1 MPATSPAADLEKFRA
16 LARKKQGDESWFWR
30 LRVAARDAIMGVDVS
45 STADPAAALATM
57 LDIFQELLG
66 GSSASIIVKGGDGWR
81 VEAATGEGAEEITG
95 KAVDPDGGSI
105 SSAVIRNRKP
115 YYFSNIDDLKEIKRQ
130 NHPSRHSENI
140 FCSFPLLSFDGA
152 VMGILNVG
160 GMREAHPFFAA
171 DKSSI
176 GEALKAVAA
185 KIAKLKK
192 NAQVKMLESSVL
204 AHKEKIETIE
214 KDLAQLREAETVRE
228 RLLYMTIHDL
238 KNPLSLVISN
248 LAYLEGMEPGGEA
261 AEILKLSRF
270 GCERLLD
277 MIKATLDSHKMEV
290 GKFQLHASCF
300 DIADM
305 ARRILKEFEVV
316 ARFDEIRME
325 YDGPGKAMVRADG
338 GVVRRILS
346 NLLDNALRHSP
357 TGGRVTVGVREAG
370 EMVLLSV
377 SDEGEGVDEA
387 DRERIF
393 NAYEQARNSMGPDG
407 KDGSHGLGLAFCKL
421 AAEAHGGSISLDSE
435 QGKGARFT
443 VSLPAVKE
451 EDG

>member
-1 MPATSPAADLEKFRA
+1 MPATSPAADLKKFRA
-16 LARKKQGDESWFWR
+16 LVRKKQDDDSWFWR
-30 LRVAARDAIMGVDVS
+30 LQVAARDAIMSVDVS
-45 STADPAAALATM
+45 STADPAGALAMM
-57 LDIFQELLG
+57 LDIFQDLLG
-66 GSSASIIVKGGDGWR
+66 GSSASIVIKGEDGWR
-81 VEAATGEGAEEITG
+81 VEEATGEGAGEITG
-95 KAVDPDGGSI
+95 KTVDPDDGSI
-105 SSAVIRNRKP
+105 SSAVIRNSKP

-130 NHPSRHSENI
+130 NHPTRHSENI
-140 FCSFPLLSFDGA
+140 FCSFPLLSFDGN

-160 GMREAHPFFAA
+160 GMREAHPFFAV

-176 GEALKAVAA
+176 GGALKAVAA
-185 KIAKLKK
+185 KIAKLRK
-192 NAQVKMLESSVL
+192 NAQVKMLESSVREGR
-204 AHKEKIETIE
+204 EKIETIE
-214 KDLAQLREAETVRE
+214 KDLAQLREAETIKE

-248 LAYLEGMEPGGEA
+248 LAYLEGTEPGGETTD
-261 AEILKLSRF
+261 ILKLSRF

-277 MIKATLDSHKMEV
+277 MIKATLDSHKMEI
-290 GKFQLHASCF
+290 GKFQLHTSCF
-300 DIADM
+300 NLTDM

-325 YDGPGKAMVRADG
+325 YNGPDRAMVEADG

-357 TGGRVTVGVREAG
+357 TGGRVTVGVREEG

-393 NAYEQARNSMGPDG
+393 NAFEQAKSSMKPGG
-407 KDGSHGLGLAFCKL
+407 GDGSHGLGLAFCKL

-443 VSLPAVKE
+443 VSLPAME
-451 EDG
+451 EENG